1 MIKISLDYFQKLK
14 IPSKVTNGCKNYQND
29 ESNNRTRM
37 TIIKR
42 REVYESMKKYGNII
56 LKKETR
62 KQKIIDEQTD
72 KFIEQM

>member
-1 MIKISLDYFQKLK
+1 
-14 IPSKVTNGCKNYQND
+14 
-29 ESNNRTRM
+29 M
-37 TIIKR
+37 TIIKS